1 MLTAIDA
8 TTMSDGGELELTTLL
23 QGMTPVLHP
32 DILVF
37 LNLTNADNPPAE
49 IRDKSV
55 FTFRE
60 QEGNTYVVDREVVE
74 RLGYQYEFPCRRVT
88 LNIHSSLQAVGS
100 TRLQRVKVKNASS
113 RFLGSHS
120 QTSSRRRHSVQRGIR

>member
-1 MLTAIDA
+1 
-8 TTMSDGGELELTTLL
+8 MSDGGELELATLL

-32 DILVF
+32 DVLVF
-37 LNLTNADNPPAE
+37 LHLTNADNPPAE
-49 IRDKSV
+49 IRDKAV

-74 RLGYQYEFPCRRVT
+74 RLGYQYEFPCRRIT

-100 TRLQRVKVKNASS
+100 TRLQSESNRQMIFQVSWQLS
-113 RFLGSHS
+113 
-120 QTSSRRRHSVQRGIR
+120 

>member
-1 MLTAIDA
+1 MTSL
-8 TTMSDGGELELTTLL
+8 LE
-23 QGMTPVLHP
+23 GMTPVLHP

-37 LNLTNADNPPAE
+37 LHLTNADNPPAE
-49 IRDKSV
+49 IREKSV

-100 TRLQRVKVKNASS
+100 TSLLLRVKVKKTSS
-113 RFLGSHS
+113 RLLGSHS
-120 QTSSRRRHSVQRGIR
+120 QTSSR

>member
-1 MLTAIDA
+1 
-8 TTMSDGGELELTTLL
+8 MSDGGELELATLL

-32 DILVF
+32 DVLVF
-37 LNLTNADNPPAE
+37 LHLTNADNPPAE
-49 IRDKSV
+49 IRDKAV

-74 RLGYQYEFPCRRVT
+74 RLGYQYEFPCRRIT

-100 TRLQRVKVKNASS
+100 TRLLEQKSNASP